1 VRVPQ
6 TLRYTFFPEFF
17 LFSIHVAA
25 LTDVG
30 RVRTNNE
37 DTFGIDSEHGL
48 YLVCDGMGGA
58 AAGEVAS
65 GMACSTTMESF
76 AVQADH
82 SEVFSLSE
90 FEDRLSAAIRAA
102 NAAVY
107 RSGRGDEHHNMGT
120 TLVAAAVAGNTLLVG
135 NVGDSRAYVKQ
146 QHGWQQLTSDHSYI
160 NELVQLGSI
169 RAEDANAPELQR
181 FASTITRAIGAAEE
195 VHPEFFAVE
204 LNDGD
209 TVLLCSDGLTRY
221 LDAPEFDA
229 TIDSGDLEG
238 SCRRLIDAAK
248 ELGGIDNITCMLLRY
263 SDDAMAGG

>member
-1 VRVPQ
+1 MS
-6 TLRYTFFPEFF
+6 
-17 LFSIHVAA
+17 SIQVAA

-37 DTFGIDSEHGL
+37 DTFGVDSEHGL

-65 GMACSTTMESF
+65 GMACSTAMESF

-82 SEVFSLSE
+82 AEVFALSE
-90 FEDRLSAAIRAA
+90 FENRLSAAIRAA

-107 RSGRGDEHHNMGT
+107 RAGRGDEHHNMGT

-135 NVGDSRAYVKQ
+135 NVGDSRAYVLQ
-146 QHGWQQLTSDHSYI
+146 QEGWQQLTSDHSYI
-160 NELVQLGSI
+160 NELVRAGSI
-169 RAEDANAPELQR
+169 RPEDADAPELAR

-195 VHPEFFAVE
+195 VHPEFFPID
-204 LNDGD
+204 LKDGD

-221 LDAPEFDA
+221 LDSPEFD
-229 TIDSGDLEG
+229 TLIDAHDLEG
-238 SCRRLIDAAK
+238 SCQRLVDSAK
-248 ELGGIDNITCMLLRY
+248 EAGGIDNITCLLLRY
-263 SDDAMAGG
+263 SEEPAR

>member
-1 VRVPQ
+1 MS
-6 TLRYTFFPEFF
+6 
-17 LFSIHVAA
+17 SIQVAA

-65 GMACSTTMESF
+65 GMACSTAMESF

-82 SEVFSLSE
+82 SEGFTLSA
-90 FEDRLSAAIRAA
+90 FEDRLSASIRAA

-107 RSGRGDEHHNMGT
+107 RAGRGDEHHNMGT
-120 TLVAAAVAGNTLLVG
+120 TLVAAAIAGNTLLIG
-135 NVGDSRAYVKQ
+135 NVGDSRAYVLQ
-146 QHGWQQLTSDHSYI
+146 QEGWGQVTSDHSYI
-160 NELVQLGSI
+160 NELIRTGSI
-169 RAEDANAPELQR
+169 RAEDANAPELAR

-195 VHPEFFAVE
+195 VHPEFFPVD
-204 LNDGD
+204 LSDGD

-221 LDAPEFDA
+221 LDSPEFNIL
-229 TIDSGDLEG
+229 IDTSDLES
-238 SCRRLIDAAK
+238 SCQRLIDSAK
-248 ELGGIDNITCMLLRY
+248 ESGGIDNITCLLLRY
-263 SDDAMAGG
+263 SEGPAR

>member
-1 VRVPQ
+1 
-6 TLRYTFFPEFF
+6 LS
-17 LFSIHVAA
+17 SIHVAA

-48 YLVCDGMGGA
+48 FLVCDGMGGA

-65 GMACSTTMESF
+65 GMACRTAMESF

-82 SEVFSLSE
+82 TDVFVLSE

-107 RSGRGDEHHNMGT
+107 RAGRGDEHHNMGT
-120 TLVAAAVAGNTLLVG
+120 TLVAAAVAGSTLLVG
-135 NVGDSRAYVKQ
+135 NVGDSRAYVLQ
-146 QHGWQQLTSDHSYI
+146 QDGWQQLTSDHSYI
-160 NELVQLGSI
+160 NELVRMGSI
-169 RAEDANAPELQR
+169 RAEDAAAPELAR

-204 LNDGD
+204 LTDGD

-221 LDAPEFDA
+221 LDSPEFN
-229 TIDSGDLEG
+229 TLIDPMDLEG
-238 SCRRLIDAAK
+238 SCQRLIAAAS
-248 ELGGIDNITCMLLRY
+248 ELGGIDNITCLLMRY
-263 SDDAMAGG
+263 SEEPGA